1 MQIAANEEQ
10 IKKSLL
16 DLNIPTLLMVMT
28 QYTGDDRW
36 LVDRYR
42 PKPIYVPEGEIFPD
56 DSGDYDDD
64 IADEIRAAALELILK
79 IRDDEVPLPLPP
91 SARQMREM
99 MEFSVGEPLAQ
110 DFCDMLLEETN
121 FVDRD
126 TDWLDKMAEPSKK
139 KFLDELHVVI
149 VGAGMSGICTAA
161 KLKRAG
167 IRFTILEKND
177 AVGGTWYENT
187 YPDCGVDTPNHFY
200 SFSFMRNPDWSGYYS
215 KRDEL
220 YEYFE
225 RCTDELDIRS
235 HIKLQAEVIGMTFNE
250 KRKSWSVD
258 FSLETGETET
268 IEANIVISAVGQLN
282 RPVVPKFAGQDNYT
296 GESFHSARWRHDIDL
311 TDKKVAVIGT
321 GCSAV
326 QLVPKTAEKAR
337 HLTVFQRTPH
347 WITPSRD
354 YYRSVEDGIKW
365 ALNYLPGY
373 AEWHRARMIFG
384 FMDRNWSAVV
394 EDPNWQHKDRSMN
407 EQNDMIRESFTAYIS
422 AQLGDR
428 QDLLPKCVPDFPVYG
443 KRPVIDNDW
452 YKTLAREDVTLA
464 DSPIKSFTENGIHT
478 EDGVKHEFD
487 VIVYATGFNTNQFL
501 WPIDVN
507 GLDEKNLGECWGETP
522 EAYKGIL
529 VPSYPNLFCLYG
541 PNTNIVH
548 GGSIIYNTECQVHY
562 VMQCIALM
570 AEKEA
575 SELEISAEINDKYN
589 EEVQDLSQRLAWGH
603 PGVQSW
609 YKNSEG
615 RVVNNSPFSNLEY
628 WSITHDLDPEAY
640 NLS

>member
-1 MQIAANEEQ
+1 M
-10 IKKSLL
+10 
-16 DLNIPTLLMVMT
+16 IP
-28 QYTGDDRW
+28 
-36 LVDRYR
+36 
-42 PKPIYVPEGEIFPD
+42 
-56 DSGDYDDD
+56 
-64 IADEIRAAALELILK
+64 
-79 IRDDEVPLPLPP
+79 
-91 SARQMREM
+91 
-99 MEFSVGEPLAQ
+99 
-110 DFCDMLLEETN
+110 N
-121 FVDRD
+121 
-126 TDWLDKMAEPSKK
+126 
-139 KFLDELHVVI
+139 
-149 VGAGMSGICTAA
+149 
-161 KLKRAG
+161 
-167 IRFTILEKND
+167 
-177 AVGGTWYENT
+177 
-187 YPDCGVDTPNHFY
+187 
-200 SFSFMRNPDWSGYYS
+200 
-215 KRDEL
+215 
-220 YEYFE
+220 
-225 RCTDELDIRS
+225 
-235 HIKLQAEVIGMTFNE
+235 
-250 KRKSWSVD
+250 
-258 FSLETGETET
+258 
-268 IEANIVISAVGQLN
+268 
-282 RPVVPKFAGQDNYT
+282 FAGQDNYT

-464 DSPIKSFTENGIHT
+464 DSPIKSFTEKGILT

-507 GLDEKNLGECWGETP
+507 GLDEKNLGESWGETP

-562 VMQCIALM
+562 LMQCIALM